1 MRLSKIFFLLLLL
14 TLSMVTRGCNYNVC
28 KLLFHCSPVG
38 VAGGGD
44 SRYDQDEESSNILY
58 IYIAG
63 RVDLCA
69 DGATISCTK
78 NKIEIN

>member
-1 MRLSKIFFLLLLL
+1 MMLSKIIFLLLLL

-44 SRYDQDEESSNILY
+44 SRYDQKSSNNLY
-58 IYIAG
+58 IYIAA

-69 DGATISCTK
+69 DVATISCTK
-78 NKIEIN
+78 NRNSQ

>member
-14 TLSMVTRGCNYNVC
+14 TLSMVTKGCNYNVC

-44 SRYDQDEESSNILY
+44 SRYDQESSNILY

-69 DGATISCTK
+69 GGATILCTK
-78 NKIEIN
+78 NRNSQ

>member
-1 MRLSKIFFLLLLL
+1 MMLSKIIFLLLLL
-14 TLSMVTRGCNYNVC
+14 TFSMVTRGCNYNVC

-44 SRYDQDEESSNILY
+44 SRYDQDEEGSNIPY

-78 NKIEIN
+78 NRNSQ

>member
-1 MRLSKIFFLLLLL
+1 MMLSKIIFLLLLL

-44 SRYDQDEESSNILY
+44 SRYEQKSSNILY